1 MGKSW
6 QLATV
11 LFPNESGPDHLGGS
25 TFISHSITAA
35 IFMLCLLNIQTHPF
49 SFQTCPLQ
57 SKILVRPWPDWPERL
72 LCSCAIRDKIFGPSC
87 VCLRGITLHF
97 SGQSYGFTFSTTKRF
112 LFPYMAN
119 TFVAAVKVRDAP
131 GHTLWWSSNEL
142 NILTSSCLHSKVTM
156 QILSVDYLLF
166 RFTHFISYS
175 HA

>member
-1 MGKSW
+1 MAW
-6 QLATV
+6 LAWAVAT
-11 LFPNESGPDHLGGS
+11 
-25 TFISHSITAA
+25 
-35 IFMLCLLNIQTHPF
+35 
-49 SFQTCPLQ
+49 
-57 SKILVRPWPDWPERL
+57 L
-72 LCSCAIRDKIFGPSC
+72 LCYKGQIFGPSC

-119 TFVAAVKVRDAP
+119 TFVAAVKVRDVP

-142 NILTSSCLHSKVTM
+142 NILASSCLHSKVTM

-175 HA
+175 HAWYKPCMSDFSQITQPTLGPNSLIISFSSGRFPKHHAGGQVLPLI